1 MTGTVSSQSTGD
13 RLELL
18 YHLSQAFNSTLDL
31 DEVLNRVMDEVIAT
45 THAERGFVMLHE
57 NDGRLT
63 FRAARG
69 MDQTTIQDPQ
79 FQVSRS
85 IVERVAREGRPLLT
99 SDALQDDRL
108 SMRRSV
114 TILGLRSV
122 LCVPL
127 KTRDRISG
135 VVYVDSRIRAGIFS
149 RADLDLLTAIAS
161 SAAIAIENA
170 RLYQVAVERGRLERE
185 LQMAREV
192 QASLLPRE
200 TPQVPGWEFAAHW
213 QPARQV
219 AGDYYDFIPLDGG
232 RLGLVIADVSDK
244 GMPAALFMAMTRST
258 IRASVGH
265 APSPAEGIALANRLI
280 CADAYGGM
288 FVTLFYALLDPV
300 TGALTYVNAGH
311 NPPLLHRA
319 NGQAGADNL
328 IELGRTGMAL
338 GVVKDGTFEQR
349 TVQFHPG
356 DLVLFYT
363 DGITEA
369 LDERE
374 QDFGVQRLRHVLV
387 QWQRAPVT
395 DIVEAI
401 ERALEVYVG
410 DLSPFD
416 DITMVAVRRR
426 WENLEVVPAS

>member
-1 MTGTVSSQSTGD
+1 MTSTVSSQSIND

-31 DEVLNRVMDEVIAT
+31 VEVLNRVMDEVIASV
-45 THAERGFVMLHE
+45 HAERGFVMLHE
-57 NDGRLT
+57 ADGRLA

-85 IVERVAREGRPLLT
+85 IVERVAREGEPLLT

-127 KTRDRISG
+127 KTREGISG
-135 VVYVDSRIRAGIFS
+135 VVYVDSRIRAGIFT

-170 RLYQVAVERGRLERE
+170 RLYQLAVERGRLERE

-200 TPQVPGWEFAAHW
+200 TPRVPGWEFAARW
-213 QPARQV
+213 RPALEV

-258 IRASVGH
+258 IRASVGQ
-265 APSPAEGIALANRLI
+265 ASSPAEGIALANRLI
-280 CADAYGGM
+280 CADATGGM
-288 FVTLFYALLDPV
+288 FVTLFYAFLDPE

-311 NPPLLHRA
+311 NPPLLRRGD
-319 NGQAGADNL
+319 GQAGPDEVV
-328 IELGRTGMAL
+328 ELERTGMAL
-338 GVVKDGTFEQR
+338 GVMADATFEQR
-349 TVQFHPG
+349 TVQFCPG

-374 QDFGVQRLRHVLV
+374 EDFGVQR
-387 QWQRAPVT
+387 APVA
-395 DIVEAI
+395 DVVEAI
-401 ERALEVYVG
+401 ERALEVHVG

-416 DITMVAVRRR
+416 DITMVAVRRQE
-426 WENLEVVPAS
+426 ENHEVIQ